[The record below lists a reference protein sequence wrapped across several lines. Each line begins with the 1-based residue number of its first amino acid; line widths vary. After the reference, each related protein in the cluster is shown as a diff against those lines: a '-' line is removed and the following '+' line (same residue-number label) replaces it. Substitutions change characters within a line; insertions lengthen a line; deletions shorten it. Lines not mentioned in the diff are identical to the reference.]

1 MKKESFNFTQ
11 VHCNKEYQQ
20 FSPGIY
26 RVGPEGSHD
35 SFYSL
40 QINNGLSVLLSL
52 PRLIELNSV
61 LSAAVDQ
68 YKNDLGEPAQDR
80 GNFEDLMDLILDE
93 GLCDTEAPV

>member
-52 PRLIELNSV
+52 PRLIELHSV
-61 LSAAVDQ
+61 LSTAVEKYQ
-68 YKNDLGEPAQDR
+68 NDLGEPVQDR
-80 GNFEDLMDLILDE
+80 E
-93 GLCDTEAPV
+93 GLASLIIREALLDNGDF